1 MKKLSVIML
10 VLVMVSAVFVNAF
23 ADDDFYGGEIT
34 YIIALDNFGILDP
47 HINSTTQNNY
57 VFDAV
62 FDTLITQ
69 DDGKFYPGL
78 AKAWSHNDD
87 FTEWTL
93 ELRDDVTF
101 HDGSKFNAEVVKYNF
116 ERMINPELKSKQA
129 AGLISSYDY
138 TEIVDDYKV
147 IVHFTEPFALFEVAM
162 ISDAL
167 SMVSMEWCE
176 EHGLNSMVDHMVG
189 TGPFMFES
197 MDGTNEL
204 VVVKNPDYN
213 WAPEFFDHQGPAY
226 LDKVTFRWVNETEAR
241 MGALEV
247 GEAQIVDETPP
258 NRVEDL
264 QDAGFNIIIWN
275 RTGFPRNGVV
285 NVSIFPTDD
294 INVRKAMIYGFN
306 YEKMV
311 KTITLGVFPA
321 AHNIMSPGTMFYDEN
336 CELYEYNPEKA
347 VELLEASGWTEFN
360 SDGYRVKDG
369 KVLEALY
376 YVQPKDQSAMIAEA
390 FQNDMKQIGIK
401 IDAQII
407 SGSLHYSISDAD
419 SPCNISDLGAGA
431 PDPGLLLKTWFHSS
445 GNLYSHFTDEKTDAL
460 IEAGL
465 RTNDIEERQKVYSE
479 LQCYLMENAV
489 EIPMSVT
496 VRPWALSPDIDGF
509 KADMYPIPH
518 LYDVHYVK

>member
-1 MKKLSVIML
+1 MKKLSILLL
-10 VLVMVSAVFVNAF
+10 VLVMISAVFINAF
-23 ADDDFYGGEIT
+23 ADDDLYGGEIT
-34 YIIALDNFGILDP
+34 YIIALQDFGILDP
-47 HINSTTQNNY
+47 QINSTTQNNY

-62 FDTLITQ
+62 FDTLIEQ
-69 DDGKFYPGL
+69 DNGVYYPCL
-78 AKAWSHNDD
+78 AKAWSPNDD

-116 ERMINPELKSKQA
+116 ERMINPELQSKKA
-129 AGLISSYDY
+129 AGLMASYVDS
-138 TEIVDDYKV
+138 EIVDDYTITVK
-147 IVHFTEPFALFEVAM
+147 FSEPFALFESAM
-162 ISDAL
+162 IDGAL

-176 EHGLNSMVDHMVG
+176 KNGLTSIADHMVG

-197 MDGTNEL
+197 SSGTNEL
-204 VVVKNPDYN
+204 VVVNNPDYN
-213 WAPEFFDHQGPAY
+213 WAPEFYDHQGRAY
-226 LDKVTFRWVNETEAR
+226 LDKITFRWVNETEAR
-241 MGALEV
+241 MGALET

-264 QDAGFNIIIWN
+264 KDAGFNVIIWN
-275 RTGFPRNGVV
+275 RTGFPRNGVM

-306 YEKMV
+306 YEKME

-321 AHNIMSPGTMFYDEN
+321 AHNVISPGTMFYDEN

-347 VELLEASGWTEFN
+347 IELLEESGWTEIN

-376 YVQPKDQSAMIAEA
+376 YVQPKEQSEMIAES
-390 FQNDMKQIGIK
+390 FQYDMKQIGIK
-401 IDAQII
+401 INAQVI

-431 PDPGLLLKTWFHSS
+431 PDPGLLFRTWFHSS
-445 GNLYSHFTDEKTDAL
+445 GNLYSHFTDELTDSL

-465 RTNDIEERQKVYSE
+465 QTNDLDKRQEIYSE
-479 LQCYLMENAV
+479 LQCHLMENAV

-496 VRPWALSPDIDGF
+496 VRAWTLAPEIDGF

-518 LYDVHYVK
+518 VYDVHYVK